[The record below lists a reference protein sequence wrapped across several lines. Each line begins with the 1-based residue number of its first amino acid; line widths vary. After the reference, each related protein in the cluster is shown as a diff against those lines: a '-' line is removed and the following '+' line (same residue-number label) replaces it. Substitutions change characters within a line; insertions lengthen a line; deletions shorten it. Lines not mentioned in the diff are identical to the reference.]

1 MSLQFIFGN
10 AGSGKSHYVYE
21 KVIEECIKNP
31 GKNYIILVP
40 EQFTMQIQKE
50 IVNMHPAHGIMNI
63 DVQSF
68 GRLAHRIFEETGNQ
82 KRIVLDD
89 MGKNL
94 VLRKA
99 ASGK

>member
-1 MSLQFIFGN
+1 M
-10 AGSGKSHYVYE
+10 
-21 KVIEECIKNP
+21 
-31 GKNYIILVP
+31 P

-89 MGKNL
+89 MGKNTGAE
-94 VLRKA
+94 K
-99 ASGK
+99 SCIGKRIRT